1 MKLFFSGSPTKSGL
15 SSVSWTPFADRIL
28 NWCRLLTVVGVG
40 FPVGKSLRFLLD
52 PGCPT
57 CINTGLLFTLS
68 YIANLTSLLSS
79 LRKILENFVLLVE
92 ERSCRASQSE
102 DQLGGTRLVVIV
114 TGSQRRLERRWLLAA
129 AEQRLGGSWWTAP
142 AKDVDRW
149 KQDGPSLDDLPA
161 GHEECFA
168 KLP

>member
-1 MKLFFSGSPTKSGL
+1 MKLFFSGSPTESGL

-92 ERSCRASQSE
+92 ERSCRASQSKSS
-102 DQLGGTRLVVIV
+102 T
-114 TGSQRRLERRWLLAA
+114 
-129 AEQRLGGSWWTAP
+129 
-142 AKDVDRW
+142 
-149 KQDGPSLDDLPA
+149 
-161 GHEECFA
+161 
-168 KLP
+168 

>member
-1 MKLFFSGSPTKSGL
+1 MKLFFSGSPTEYGL

-28 NWCRLLTVVGVG
+28 NWCSLLTVVGVG

-142 AKDVDRW
+142 
-149 KQDGPSLDDLPA
+149 
-161 GHEECFA
+161 C
-168 KLP
+168 

>member
-1 MKLFFSGSPTKSGL
+1 MKLFFSGSPTESGL

-68 YIANLTSLLSS
+68 YIANLTSLLSG
-79 LRKILENFVLLVE
+79 LRKILENLYCLSKRGVAMHPKVSQARKFFFVFSFSRRGPVGWDQAG
-92 ERSCRASQSE
+92 CRRDWRPKMIGAA
-102 DQLGGTRLVVIV
+102 
-114 TGSQRRLERRWLLAA
+114 LAA
-129 AEQRLGGSWWTAP
+129 GG
-142 AKDVDRW
+142 
-149 KQDGPSLDDLPA
+149 
-161 GHEECFA
+161 C
-168 KLP
+168 

>member
-1 MKLFFSGSPTKSGL
+1 MKLFFSGSPTESGL

-28 NWCRLLTVVGVG
+28 NWCRLL
-40 FPVGKSLRFLLD
+40 L
-52 PGCPT
+52 
-57 CINTGLLFTLS
+57 NTGLLFTLS

-114 TGSQRRLERRWLLAA
+114 TGSQRRLEWRWLLAA

-142 AKDVDRW
+142 
-149 KQDGPSLDDLPA
+149 
-161 GHEECFA
+161 C
-168 KLP
+168 